1 MTSMT
6 SQGPLVVV
14 GDVLLDIDIEG
25 RADRR
30 SPDGD
35 VPVVDVATRTL
46 RPGGAGLAA
55 ALAGQDVA
63 DVVLIGGF
71 AADSSGDRL
80 RALLPERIRVLSL
93 PFRGTTVRKERIR
106 AMGPCAGSED
116 RPATITR
123 LDFGDG
129 GVTADPLRDD
139 VREAIDTARAVLV
152 ADYGRGAATHPQVRT
167 LLEARAGQIPL
178 VWDPH
183 PRGPVPIRDAT
194 LATPNRDEAQRF
206 VPGTRGPRR
215 AARTL
220 TERWSAQAVAVTLG
234 ADGAMLFCRGRP
246 DVLHIPTPSGLL
258 MSPGSDTCGA
268 GDRFAAAAISAL
280 ADGADV
286 EKAVQ
291 LAVAAATEFVNSGA
305 ASALGFPQDHAPVA
319 PRDPGISDAAAERR

>member
-1 MTSMT
+1 MT

-55 ALAGQDVA
+55 ALAAQDVA

-71 AADSSGDRL
+71 ATDPSGDRL
-80 RALLPERIRVLSL
+80 RALLPERMRVVSL
-93 PFRGTTVRKERIR
+93 PFRGSTIRKERIR
-106 AMGPCAGSED
+106 AMGPCAGGEGPEL

-129 GVTADPLRDD
+129 GVTADRLSDD
-139 VREAIDTARAVLV
+139 VRAAIDAARAVLV
-152 ADYGRGAATHPQVRT
+152 ADYGRGAAAHPQVRA

-206 VPGTRGPRR
+206 VSGTPGPRR

-234 ADGAMLFCRGRP
+234 AEGAMLFCRGRR

-258 MSPGSDTCGA
+258 MSPRSDTCGA
-268 GDRFAAAAISAL
+268 GDRFAAAAAGAL

-305 ASALGFPQDHAPVA
+305 ASALAFPPDHAPVA
-319 PRDPGISDAAAERR
+319 PRIPEYPM

>member
-1 MTSMT
+1 MT

-35 VPVVDVATRTL
+35 APVVDVATRTL

-71 AADSSGDRL
+71 ATDPSGDRL
-80 RALLPERIRVLSL
+80 RALLPERIRVVSL
-93 PFRGTTVRKERIR
+93 PFRGSTVRKERIR
-106 AMGPCAGSED
+106 AVGPCAGCAGPED

-129 GVTADPLRDD
+129 GVTADPLSDN

-152 ADYGRGAATHPQVRT
+152 ADYGRGAAGHPQVRT

-215 AARTL
+215 AARML

-234 ADGAMLFCRGRP
+234 PDGAMLFCRGRP
-246 DVLHIPTPSGLL
+246 DVLHLPTPSGLL

-268 GDRFAAAAISAL
+268 GDRFAAAAVSAL

-305 ASALGFPQDHAPVA
+305 ASALAFPQDHAPVA
-319 PRDPGISDAAAERR
+319 TPIPEHPM